1 MLERYIEK
9 NIFRQVYLCQ
19 QLYQK
24 KEVFLKSMAE
34 RLDVCSITINN
45 DLDALKESFEQEI
58 LTFERTRNS
67 CKISFDPAFS
77 LLELSQRI
85 YRRSD
90 FLRVLNDFLV
100 GNTHWTEIAEKEFLS
115 TSKIYQIRTNIF
127 SFAKELG
134 YLDSNNAI
142 QVPEKDLRYLLLAIS
157 RATGDRSAIPFNKMI
172 AAGAEELIDYVESHF
187 FARDYPKSERE
198 IIVLGTQLS
207 SQRARQFPIIF
218 SEDEKKTA
226 RQTPLFGLIQAG
238 IKNLQ
243 SSICVNEDELFFI
256 YSLFNARNYLCNNL
270 ELLQKDFEVVYQNH
284 IQRYPEIEEL
294 LQQFHFSLN
303 IPLENELLL
312 KKAFLPFI
320 RSAWANMQLF
330 QPDLIYLLDEEQKEL
345 YQTVQTI
352 LIDWST
358 RYRPNIHWNDN
369 FIRKMTLT
377 LDLLRK
383 NTFDEKIELYI
394 VAPTDFNF
402 LYYRKQLENLLD
414 DHFTISNMIYNT
426 LSEVVDDVFFCSK
439 RIIVCDTALYQADL
453 GSENTLIY
461 PVSLQTINNTCYEI
475 NELVRP
481 IEKA

>member
-1 MLERYIEK
+1 M
-9 NIFRQVYLCQ
+9 
-19 QLYQK
+19 
-24 KEVFLKSMAE
+24 
-34 RLDVCSITINN
+34 
-45 DLDALKESFEQEI
+45 
-58 LTFERTRNS
+58 
-67 CKISFDPAFS
+67 
-77 LLELSQRI
+77 
-85 YRRSD
+85 
-90 FLRVLNDFLV
+90 
-100 GNTHWTEIAEKEFLS
+100 
-115 TSKIYQIRTNIF
+115 
-127 SFAKELG
+127 
-134 YLDSNNAI
+134 
-142 QVPEKDLRYLLLAIS
+142 
-157 RATGDRSAIPFNKMI
+157 
-172 AAGAEELIDYVESHF
+172 
-187 FARDYPKSERE
+187 
-198 IIVLGTQLS
+198 
-207 SQRARQFPIIF
+207 
-218 SEDEKKTA
+218 
-226 RQTPLFGLIQAG
+226 IQAG

-330 QPDLIYLLDEEQKEL
+330 QPDLIYLLDVEQKEL

-426 LSEVVDDVFFCSK
+426 LNEVVDDVFFCSK

-475 NELVRP
+475 NQLVRP
-481 IEKA
+481 IEKEAVT